1 MEIDMLINQLQQGTI
16 HNENRIITVALNI
29 NIKMPALTRN
39 MQLYITSNA
48 LFLLTTYISTST
60 SMYSTSTNNTN
71 MEEAQ
76 YYWMWARKKQP
87 IDHQLDLFNSTPIAL
102 RLTPMSSAM
111 IDSRSWEEKAF
122 AEDSAGI
129 LGGGCIWPP
138 RSYPCSFCGRD
149 FRSAQALGGHMNVHR
164 RDRAR
169 LKQSSIV
176 EEEDEAEDPVNP
188 SLIPNFGNFE
198 AAPKFGEEMR
208 LGEMDFISIC
218 CNDIKI

>member
-1 MEIDMLINQLQQGTI
+1 
-16 HNENRIITVALNI
+16 
-29 NIKMPALTRN
+29 
-39 MQLYITSNA
+39 
-48 LFLLTTYISTST
+48 
-60 SMYSTSTNNTN
+60 

-76 YYWMWARKKQP
+76 YLMWARKKQP
-87 IDHQLDLFNSTPIAL
+87 IDHQLDLFNSPPIAL
-102 RLTPMSSAM
+102 RLTSMSSSM

-176 EEEDEAEDPVNP
+176 EEEDEAEDLVNP
-188 SLIPNFGNFE
+188 SLIPNFG
-198 AAPKFGEEMR
+198 EEMR
-208 LGEMDFISIC
+208 LDEVDLIRLMKRDLDGEEDEIKGSCKKKKKKNSSMSPA
-218 CNDIKI
+218 DIVEELDLELRLGDLPKVK

>member
-1 MEIDMLINQLQQGTI
+1 
-16 HNENRIITVALNI
+16 
-29 NIKMPALTRN
+29 
-39 MQLYITSNA
+39 
-48 LFLLTTYISTST
+48 
-60 SMYSTSTNNTN
+60 

-76 YYWMWARKKQP
+76 YWMWARKKQP
-87 IDHQLDLFNSTPIAL
+87 IDHQLDLFNSPPIAL

-176 EEEDEAEDPVNP
+176 EEEDEAEDLVINP

-198 AAPKFGEEMR
+198 AAPNYGEEMR
-208 LGEMDFISIC
+208 LGEMGFIRLMKRDFDEEENEIKGSC
-218 CNDIKI
+218 KKKKKKNSMSPADIVEELDLELRLGDLPKVK

>member
-1 MEIDMLINQLQQGTI
+1 
-16 HNENRIITVALNI
+16 
-29 NIKMPALTRN
+29 
-39 MQLYITSNA
+39 
-48 LFLLTTYISTST
+48 
-60 SMYSTSTNNTN
+60 

-76 YYWMWARKKQP
+76 YWMWARKKQP
-87 IDHQLDLFNSTPIAL
+87 IDHRHDLFNSPPIAL
-102 RLTPMSSAM
+102 RLTSMSSSM

-169 LKQSSIV
+169 LKQSSIF
-176 EEEDEAEDPVNP
+176 EEEDEAEDLVNP
-188 SLIPNFGNFE
+188 SLIPNFSNFE
-198 AAPKFGEEMR
+198 AAPNFGEEMR
-208 LGEMDFISIC
+208 LGEVDLIRLMKRDLDEEEDEIKGSC
-218 CNDIKI
+218 KKKKNSSMSPADIVEELDLELRLGDLPKVK